1 MKRKFESPEL
11 DDESISG
18 PRIREIKIPKGV
30 STELIKAQEKKVLP
44 HPPELFPLHNTQV
57 FVGRCNS
64 GKTNAAIRE
73 AAAYQAYG
81 SYNRIFFVSPTADEN
96 KALDI
101 LHLPKKDIYSH
112 DRLGRNPG
120 SAIDAI
126 LVEIHKDSLAY
137 QLNEEYKPIYRK
149 WLKLQKL
156 EWYDTHTLLEPK
168 EMGILKLHQF
178 RPPGNIPFPSPLI
191 ILDDL
196 SHSNIY
202 SKSQSNDFI
211 NTLLRHRHVWGTGVS
226 IWMLVQTFKTGVPKA
241 LRQNIRQFFIWET
254 HDKQNLK
261 SIYEEIAVCSKET
274 FLDAYKL
281 AIKEPHDFLTVDVMN
296 NDRRLMF
303 RHNFDRYLVMK
314 DTTKDIDF

>member
-1 MKRKFESPEL
+1 MKRKLEILS
-11 DDESISG
+11 DDE
-18 PRIREIKIPKGV
+18 PRGKLVREEWIPNGV
-30 STELIKAQEKKVLP
+30 ATDLIKTQEKKVLP

-73 AAAYQAYG
+73 AKAYKDYG

-96 KALDI
+96 AALD
-101 LHLPKKDIYSH
+101 LLELPKKDIYSH

-126 LVEIHKDSLAY
+126 LVEIKKDSVRY
-137 QLNEEYKPIYRK
+137 KMNEEYKPIYKK
-149 WLKLQKL
+149 WLQAQKK
-156 EWYDTHTLLEPK
+156 EWYDTHTLLSPK
-168 EMGILKLHQF
+168 EIGMLTKYQYQ
-178 RPPGNIPFPSPLI
+178 PPINVPFPSPLI
-191 ILDDL
+191 IIDDL

-202 SKSQSNDFI
+202 SKAQSNDFI

-254 HDKQNLK
+254 HDKKNLE
-261 SIYEEIAVCSKET
+261 SIYDEIAVCSKEA
-274 FLDAYKL
+274 FQQAYNQ
-281 AIKEPHDFLTVDVMN
+281 AIAIPHDFLTVDVMN
-296 NDRRLMF
+296 NDRSKLF
-303 RHNFDRYLVMK
+303 RHNLDRYLILK
-314 DTTKDIDF
+314 DTHKNIEF